1 MQRLARHSVASVVS
15 TQSRDSIES
24 ANMYN
29 HRSSI
34 SVVRGPGGAGNR
46 WAKLRTTVKATNIVS
61 EPAKRKRKASN
72 LSRQDS
78 FLKRFSTRHGVH
90 GNDSDGEGD
99 EEKST
104 IGRNSLECKSVRRK
118 FVIHPVENVMFLWLG
133 FITAACLYN
142 IWTSIAREAFTEIQ
156 DGYLPVWFACDAI
169 CDFLYLF
176 DVVVQLRTGFL
187 EKGLLVYNSKKL
199 AHHYV
204 KSHYFIVDLIT
215 LLPLDLLQ
223 LYIGIHPLLR
233 FPRFLKCYRAG
244 QFKNMVESRT
254 MYPNLWRVVNL
265 CHILFLFSHWFAA
278 FYYLISKSEDYTGVW
293 AYPKPVGPYADVT
306 RKYLKSLYWSTLTL
320 TTIGDLPPPDTN
332 WQYVFTILSYLL
344 GVFCFATIVGQV
356 GNVITN
362 RNANRLEFER
372 LLDGAKN
379 YMRTHNV
386 PPDMQRRVQ
395 RWYDYA
401 WSRGRVNGG
410 GDINSL
416 GLLPDKL
423 KTELAL
429 HVNLET
435 LKKVTIFQECQP
447 EFLHDLVLKM
457 RAYIFTPGD
466 LVCRKGEVAREMFII
481 ADGILEVISD
491 TGEVLTQMGAGDF
504 FGEIG
509 ILNLDG
515 GINRRTADVRSVGY
529 SELFTLSR
537 EDVLAALKDHPE
549 AEALIKQYG
558 NRRLKE
564 MAERKR
570 TRTASILS
578 NSEQRILKGFRVETD
593 MPHRSKSDSG
603 PLYDLDKDETV
614 DERRHSN
621 FSLNF
626 FRRLSASFFR
636 DTLSIGGRDN
646 DSESSVETVEKPTP
660 WYKMAEFG
668 LRPGRRPKLLRRKV
682 KNKGK
687 EYHEI
692 KEPKQSDSDKN
703 QVLKA
708 PANVQINIEPCSDD
722 DSVADSIM
730 TPIGSTLQLA
740 AADEDLPEIQ
750 IQNHT
755 GSTSTIQKSLPQVET
770 PAIQKPLHQ
779 VVPDATNTS
788 PANNLCKSTS
798 TGRLGGTR
806 SPSLLTVPS
815 ECAVNEIEESED
827 DVPLVPEQRRSSD
840 SDVVCQPR
848 QVPDTSS
855 LTSFR
860 RLSQCSNNSESQGID
875 IRPTPS
881 PESDTSL
888 ASGRSREVNANM
900 DTVSDVLESMKQVLI
915 LKLGSGNE
923 ALVKRVKDLEDIN
936 DQQSTK
942 IKLLEREIQTLKGEF
957 VDDEAVSVSPIT
969 QHHEKSPSVAT
980 TSNCADPD
988 GVDDVMDTKL

>member
-515 GINRRTADVRSVGY
+515 GINSLAGGTVNRRPLGRRTADVRSVGY

-549 AEALIKQYG
+549 AEAI
-558 NRRLKE
+558 LKE
-564 MAERKR
+564 YGQKR
-570 TRTASILS
+570 L
-578 NSEQRILKGFRVETD
+578 E
-593 MPHRSKSDSG
+593 
-603 PLYDLDKDETV
+603 
-614 DERRHSN
+614 
-621 FSLNF
+621 
-626 FRRLSASFFR
+626 
-636 DTLSIGGRDN
+636 
-646 DSESSVETVEKPTP
+646 
-660 WYKMAEFG
+660 G
-668 LRPGRRPKLLRRKV
+668 LRQNAIEYAHIHHIDV
-682 KNKGK
+682 VNEKNKQIGLTQN
-687 EYHEI
+687 EA
-692 KEPKQSDSDKN
+692 
-703 QVLKA
+703 A
-708 PANVQINIEPCSDD
+708 PS
-722 DSVADSIM
+722 
-730 TPIGSTLQLA
+730 PIT
-740 AADEDLPEIQ
+740 DL
-750 IQNHT
+750 
-755 GSTSTIQKSLPQVET
+755 
-770 PAIQKPLHQ
+770 
-779 VVPDATNTS
+779 
-788 PANNLCKSTS
+788 
-798 TGRLGGTR
+798 LG
-806 SPSLLTVPS
+806 
-815 ECAVNEIEESED
+815 
-827 DVPLVPEQRRSSD
+827 VPLVS
-840 SDVVCQPR
+840 
-848 QVPDTSS
+848 
-855 LTSFR
+855 SFR